1 MQDNEPHHK
10 FTALPYNPQVM
21 NEQLRPLLT
30 SHFEAM
36 VDLVTEIVRTE
47 SPTSDKAGVDAVSAI
62 IQRELR
68 ALGADVRVHPQTTVG
83 DHTLGV
89 FNRGAGS
96 PIAMILH
103 VDTVHPLGSFAPRYK
118 HENGK
123 LYGPGIF
130 DMKASSVITLY
141 ALRALQELGALP
153 NREIRVL
160 FTSDEEIGSG
170 TSKDL
175 IIEQAQGASLV
186 MVMEP
191 ALADGRLKSSR
202 RAVGHFVLKAH
213 GRAAHA
219 GGNHELGI
227 NAIWEL
233 AHHIPTIQGLTD
245 YAKGTATT
253 VGIIRGGTASNVIP
267 DFAELT
273 IDARA
278 TFQHDADHM
287 TAVIRS
293 LQPALPG
300 ARLEIEGGFDRGAM
314 ECNAERLAILER
326 MTAIAATTG
335 LALTH
340 GASGAGSDASFTCNI
355 APTMDGLGAVGDG
368 LHAPHEHILLESL
381 IERAALAAALLKDW

>member
-1 MQDNEPHHK
+1 
-10 FTALPYNPQVM
+10 M
-21 NEQLRPLLT
+21 NAQLRPFLD
-30 SHFEAM
+30 SRFESM

-47 SPTSDKAGVDAVSAI
+47 SPTSDKAGVDAVGAI
-62 IQRELR
+62 VQRELR
-68 ALGADVRVHPQTTVG
+68 VLGADVRTFAQTTVG

-89 FNRGAGS
+89 FNRGAGA

-118 HENGK
+118 RENGR

-141 ALRALQELGALP
+141 ALRALQELGVFP
-153 NREIRVL
+153 QREIRVL

-175 IIEQAQGASLV
+175 IIEQAQGAALV

-202 RAVGHFVLKAH
+202 RAVGHFVLQAH

-219 GGNHELGI
+219 GGNHELGV

-245 YAKGTATT
+245 YAKGTAAT
-253 VGIIRGGTASNVIP
+253 VGMIRGGTASNVIP

-300 ARLEIEGGFDRGAM
+300 ARLELSGGFDRPAM

-326 MTAIAATTG
+326 LTAIAATTG
-335 LALTH
+335 LALNH
-340 GASGAGSDASFTCNI
+340 GPSGAGSDASFTCNI

-368 LHAPHEHILLESL
+368 LHAPHEHILLDSL
-381 IERAALAAALLKDW
+381 AERAALAAAILKDW

>member
-1 MQDNEPHHK
+1 
-10 FTALPYNPQVM
+10 M
-21 NEQLRPLLT
+21 NEQLRLHLT
-30 SHFEAM
+30 AHFEAM

-47 SPTSDKAGVDAVSAI
+47 SPTSDKAGVDAVGAI
-62 IQRELR
+62 IRRELQ
-68 ALGADVRVHPQTTVG
+68 ALGADVQVFPQPVVG

-103 VDTVHPLGSFAPRYK
+103 IDTVHPLGSFAPRYK
-118 HENGK
+118 HENGR

-130 DMKASSVITLY
+130 DMKASSVIALY
-141 ALRALQELGALP
+141 ALRALQELDAFP

-175 IIEQAQGASLV
+175 IVEQAQGASLV

-219 GGNHELGI
+219 GGNHELGV

-233 AHHIPTIQGLTD
+233 AHHIPAIQSLTD
-245 YAKGTATT
+245 YAAGTATT
-253 VGIIRGGTASNVIP
+253 VGMIRGGTASNVIP
-267 DFAELT
+267 DYAELT

-278 TFQHDADHM
+278 TYQHDVDRM
-287 TAVIRS
+287 TAAIRG
-293 LQPALPG
+293 LRPALPG
-300 ARLEIEGGFDRGAM
+300 ARLELEGGFDRPAM

-368 LHAPHEHILLESL
+368 LHAPHEHIQLDSL
-381 IERAALAAALLKDW
+381 VERTAFAAAVLKDW

>member
-1 MQDNEPHHK
+1 
-10 FTALPYNPQVM
+10 M
-21 NEQLRPLLT
+21 NAQLRPFLD
-30 SHFEAM
+30 SRFESM

-47 SPTSDKAGVDAVSAI
+47 SPTSDKAGVDAVGAI
-62 IQRELR
+62 VQRELR
-68 ALGADVRVHPQTTVG
+68 VLGADVRTFAQTTVG

-89 FNRGAGS
+89 FNRGAGA

-118 HENGK
+118 RENGR

-130 DMKASSVITLY
+130 DMKTSSVITLY
-141 ALRALQELGALP
+141 ALRALQELGVFP
-153 NREIRVL
+153 QREIRVL

-175 IIEQAQGASLV
+175 IIEQAQGAALV

-202 RAVGHFVLKAH
+202 RAVGHFVLQAH

-219 GGNHELGI
+219 GGNHELGV

-245 YAKGTATT
+245 YAKGTAAT
-253 VGIIRGGTASNVIP
+253 VGMIRGGTASNVIP

-287 TAVIRS
+287 TAVIRG

-300 ARLEIEGGFDRGAM
+300 ARLELSGGFDRPAM

-326 MTAIAATTG
+326 LTAIAATTG

-368 LHAPHEHILLESL
+368 LHAPHEHILLDSL
-381 IERAALAAALLKDW
+381 AERAALAAAILKDW

>member
-1 MQDNEPHHK
+1 
-10 FTALPYNPQVM
+10 M
-21 NEQLRPLLT
+21 NEQLRPHLT
-30 SHFEAM
+30 AHFEAM

-47 SPTSDKAGVDAVSAI
+47 SPTSDKAGVDAVGAI
-62 IQRELR
+62 VRRELQ
-68 ALGADVRVHPQTTVG
+68 ALGADVQVFPQPVVG

-103 VDTVHPLGSFAPRYK
+103 IDTVHPLGSFAPRYK
-118 HENGK
+118 HENGR

-130 DMKASSVITLY
+130 DMKASSVIALY
-141 ALRALQELGALP
+141 ALRALQELGTFP

-219 GGNHELGI
+219 GGNHELGV

-233 AHHIPTIQGLTD
+233 AHHIPAIQSLTD
-245 YAKGTATT
+245 YAAGTATT
-253 VGIIRGGTASNVIP
+253 VGMIRGGTASNVIP
-267 DFAELT
+267 DYAELT

-278 TFQHDADHM
+278 TYQHDVDRM
-287 TAVIRS
+287 TAAIRG
-293 LQPALPG
+293 LRPALPG
-300 ARLEIEGGFDRGAM
+300 ARLELEGGFDRPAM
-314 ECNAERLAILER
+314 ECNAERLAILEL

-368 LHAPHEHILLESL
+368 LHAPHEHILLDSL
-381 IERAALAAALLKDW
+381 VERTAFAAAVLKDW

>member
-1 MQDNEPHHK
+1 
-10 FTALPYNPQVM
+10 M
-21 NEQLRPLLT
+21 NAQLRPFLD
-30 SHFEAM
+30 SRFESM

-47 SPTSDKAGVDAVSAI
+47 SPTSDKAGVDAVGAI
-62 IQRELR
+62 VQRELR
-68 ALGADVRVHPQTTVG
+68 VLGADVRTFAQTTVG

-89 FNRGAGS
+89 FNRGAGA

-118 HENGK
+118 RENGR

-141 ALRALQELGALP
+141 ALRALQELGVFP
-153 NREIRVL
+153 QREIRVL

-175 IIEQAQGASLV
+175 IIEQAQGAALV

-202 RAVGHFVLKAH
+202 RAVGHFVLQAH

-219 GGNHELGI
+219 GGNHELGV

-245 YAKGTATT
+245 YAKGTAAT
-253 VGIIRGGTASNVIP
+253 VGMIRGGTASNVIP

-287 TAVIRS
+287 TAVIRG

-300 ARLEIEGGFDRGAM
+300 ARLELSGGFDRPAM

-326 MTAIAATTG
+326 LTAIAATTG

-368 LHAPHEHILLESL
+368 LHAPHEHILLDSL
-381 IERAALAAALLKDW
+381 AERAALAAAILKDW